1 MIHGTLP
8 GDSTGML
15 SGGGSLPLGLAMQ
28 LAQNRLA
35 AERYADLTEA
45 EKEQLI
51 IRSKAAGSKSEM
63 RLLVD
68 DLLGNTLL

>member
-1 MIHGTLP
+1 MMNDTSP
-8 GDSTGML
+8 GHPTGML
-15 SGGGSLPLGLAMQ
+15 PIGLAMQ
-28 LAQNRLA
+28 LAQNRRA

-51 IRSKAAGSKSEM
+51 IRSRAVGSKSEM

-68 DLLGNTLL
+68 GLLGDTLL

>member
-1 MIHGTLP
+1 MIYGTSP
-8 GDSTGML
+8 GYPTGML
-15 SGGGSLPLGLAMQ
+15 PIGLAMQ
-28 LAQNRLA
+28 LAQNRRA

-51 IRSKAAGSKSEM
+51 IRSKTVGSKSEM

-68 DLLGNTLL
+68 DFLGNTLL